1 MAMGGEE
8 FFLFM
13 DRLSVH
19 RMGTVKESM
28 YKHKINPIY
37 NCAGFPD
44 GNPIECCFSQ
54 VKLRYKKARLN
65 ALVNRRDFDIEEEI
79 DGALEA
85 ITPEL
90 VEASE
95 KRSKYMLH
103 NTIV

>member
-1 MAMGGEE
+1 
-8 FFLFM
+8 M

-19 RMGTVKESM
+19 RMITVRESL
-28 YKHKINPIY
+28 YKHKINPIF

-54 VKLRYKKARLN
+54 VKLRYKRERLN
-65 ALVNRRDFDIEEEI
+65 ALVNKREFDIEDEI
-79 DGALEA
+79 DRSLEA

-95 KRSKYMLH
+95 RRSFYMLH

>member
-1 MAMGGEE
+1 MLGEE

-19 RMGTVKESM
+19 RMNTVRESLF
-28 YKHKINPIY
+28 KHKVNPIF

-54 VKLRYKKARLN
+54 VKLRYKKERLN
-65 ALVNRRDFDIEEEI
+65 ALINNREFDIEEEI
-79 DGALEA
+79 GRSLET

-90 VEASE
+90 VRASE
-95 KRSKYMLH
+95 KRSFYMLH
-103 NTIV
+103 NT